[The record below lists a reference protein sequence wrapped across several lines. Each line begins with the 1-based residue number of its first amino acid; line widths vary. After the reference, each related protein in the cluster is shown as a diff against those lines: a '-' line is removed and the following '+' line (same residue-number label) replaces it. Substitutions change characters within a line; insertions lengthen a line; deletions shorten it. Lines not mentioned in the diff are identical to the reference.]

1 MADGQRL
8 SAIPIPNAF
17 QTALVVRAQEGTPMA
32 RSLRKTLLGALAV
45 GLLSSS
51 AIGAQDSF
59 DLDALIE
66 AARGE
71 APITVYA
78 VTGKIV
84 DTAEAFTAKFGV
96 QAEGRKVS
104 EADQV
109 ELLIRESQ
117 ANNIVGDVSV
127 AADVAAIAAQLAPY
141 GIIESWVPE
150 DIAPNIASQ
159 WHDPLVLVN
168 DPLVFTYNTE
178 VFDTCPITNIWQLTE
193 PEYARKFAMIDP
205 LVKPNYADWFNQM
218 EMHYDEAMAAAYV
231 SHFGTALETDES
243 SATAEWVKRFAQN
256 QPLLGD
262 STSVAEAI
270 GAPGQSDPFFGLS
283 SVAKFR
289 DNITSDFK
297 LGLCTGMEPFIGWLY
312 PGPGVIAAGTQS
324 PNAARLFIRY
334 LLTEEGLEPQ
344 LIDGKISTNSE
355 VSLPDDEPSGISAHF
370 DELMAFSMETAVDD
384 FDRRQDWQDFW
395 RVHYSR

>member
-1 MADGQRL
+1 MA
-8 SAIPIPNAF
+8 A
-17 QTALVVRAQEGTPMA
+17 
-32 RSLRKTLLGALAV
+32 
-45 GLLSSS
+45 GLLSS
-51 AIGAQDSF
+51 AAATAQESF

-66 AARGE
+66 AARAE

-84 DTAEAFTAKFGV
+84 ETAEAFTAKYGV
-96 QAEGRKVS
+96 QAEGRKVN

-117 ANNIVGDVSV
+117 ANNILGDVSV

-141 GIIESWVPE
+141 GIIENWVPD
-150 DIAPNIASQ
+150 DIAPNIAPE

-168 DPLVFTYNTE
+168 DPLVFTYNTQ
-178 VFDTCPITNIWQLTE
+178 VFDTCPVTNIWQLTE

-218 EMHYDEAMAAAYV
+218 EMHHDEAMAAAYE
-231 SHFGTALETDES
+231 SHFGVALETEER
-243 SATAEWVKRFAQN
+243 SATAEWVKGFAQN

-262 STSVAEAI
+262 SNSVAEAI
-270 GAPGQSDPFFGLS
+270 GAPGQADPFFGLI
-283 SVAKFR
+283 SVAKYR

-312 PGPGVIAAGTQS
+312 PGPGVIAAGTDS
-324 PNAARLFIRY
+324 PNAARLFIHY
-334 LLTEEGLEPQ
+334 LLTEEGLAPQ

-355 VSLPDDEPSGISAHF
+355 VQLPDDEPSGIAEHF
-370 DELMAFSMETAVDD
+370 DDLMAFSMATAEQD
-384 FDRRQDWQDFW
+384 FDARQDWQDFW